1 MKGENMDYIYAALL
15 LHNAK
20 KEINEE
26 HMKKV
31 LSSCG
36 ITADEAKLKGLLA
49 TLKEINIDDAIAK
62 ASMPVAAAAAPA
74 EHKAEK
80 KKEEVPEVTEESAA
94 EGLGALFG

>member
-1 MKGENMDYIYAALL
+1 MDYIYAALL

-36 ITADEAKLKGLLA
+36 ITVDEAKLKGLIA

-74 EHKAEK
+74 VASEHKAEK

>member
-1 MKGENMDYIYAALL
+1 MDYIYAALL
-15 LHNAK
+15 LHSAK
-20 KEINEE
+20 KEINDE

-31 LSSCG
+31 LASCG
-36 ITADEAKLKGLLA
+36 VTADEAKLKGLIA

-62 ASMPVAAAAAPA
+62 ASMPVASAAPV

-80 KKEEVPEVTEESAA
+80 KKEEVPEVTEEAAA

>member
-1 MKGENMDYIYAALL
+1 MDYIYAALL
-15 LHNAK
+15 LHNSK

-31 LSSCG
+31 LSACG
-36 ITADEAKLKGLLA
+36 VTADEAKLKGLIA

-62 ASMPVAAAAAPA
+62 ASMPVASAAPA
-74 EHKAEK
+74 AASEHKAEK
-80 KKEEVPEVTEESAA
+80 KKEEVPEVTEEAAA